1 MLVVGDRDCGKI
13 TGHLGGD
20 RELTRGDEGVVRR
33 FEMRGVV
40 PIDTARRQSHKEED
54 QAAEECKR
62 ATPQYAPARL
72 VAARLII
79 ALAMLIFALR
89 RQRLN
94 VGSTRRTILRGRC
107 SHLDPIATGVLQWP
121 AIADQIP
128 GRASD

>member
-1 MLVVGDRDCGKI
+1 
-13 TGHLGGD
+13 
-20 RELTRGDEGVVRR
+20 
-33 FEMRGVV
+33 MRGIV
-40 PIDTARRQSHKEED
+40 PIDIARRRSHKEED
-54 QAAEECKR
+54 QGAEERKP

-94 VGSTRRTILRGRC
+94 VGSTRRTILGGRC
-107 SHLDPIATGVLQWP
+107 SQLDPIATGVAQWP

-128 GRASD
+128 RRASD